1 VPGDPAA
8 LLDARD
14 ERAALLAELTRR
26 GSARGGPAVVWITV
40 SVPGPDKQP
49 PGIDAVFGAAAAA
62 LERFPAAEVAL
73 QGRDVLGPYAALF
86 ASGSPVELKRAA
98 IALEEAAPAR
108 RLIDIDVYDHEGRQV
123 DRARLGLS
131 QRTCLIC
138 GEPARECI
146 AAGRHDVGSLVYAAH
161 ALLESFSP
169 AALARRLVAGAET
182 ELDLTPKPGLVDRHD
197 NGSHPDL
204 SYALM
209 RRSIELLP
217 VYFEDL
223 LALRRSEADLGACID
238 AGRRAERRMGH
249 ALGANAHRGYI
260 FLCGLLLLAAC
271 DAEQAARRTETP
283 LGPVAPSPAA
293 SAAGWGFE
301 GLRHH
306 VRSLAR
312 EFFDQHAA
320 HEGPVPSHG
329 SRVRRQLGIGGIRA
343 EARDGLPSVFDE
355 GFPAYED
362 ALARTGDA
370 QLAAFALLGALMQC
384 VEDTTTL
391 HRCGP
396 IGLARL
402 RRDGRTLADLVAS
415 GTDPVPHLEAWNR
428 EYLRLGLTMGGV
440 ADCMALVFALHEH
453 GAAMVSA
460 GAL

>member
-1 VPGDPAA
+1 VKHTAF
-8 LLDARD
+8 LEAR
-14 ERAALLAELTRR
+14 EKRAALIAEL
-26 GSARGGPAVVWITV
+26 ARGVSTGGRAAVVWMAV

-49 PGIDAVFGAAAAA
+49 PGIGAVFSAAAAA
-62 LERFPAAEVAL
+62 LERFPAAEVAV

-86 ASGSPVELKRAA
+86 AGGSPAELKAAA
-98 IALEEAAPAR
+98 IAVEEAAPAR
-108 RLIDIDVYDHEGRQV
+108 RLIDIDIYDHESRPV
-123 DRARLGLS
+123 DRAHLGLP
-131 QRTCLIC
+131 QRRCLVC

-146 AAGRHDVGSLVYAAH
+146 AAARHEAGALAGAVQT
-161 ALLESFSP
+161 LLEPFGP

-182 ELDLTPKPGLVDRHD
+182 ELELTPKPGLVDRRD

-209 RRSIELLP
+209 QRSIELLP
-217 VYFEDL
+217 AYFDEL
-223 LALRRSEADLGACID
+223 LALRRGDANLGVCID
-238 AGRRAERRMGH
+238 AGRRAELRM
-249 ALGANAHRGYI
+249 ANVLGANAHRGYI

-271 DAEQAARRTETP
+271 DAEQAERRTETP
-283 LGPVAPSPAA
+283 LGPVAPAAAA
-293 SAAGWGFE
+293 SAIGRGFE
-301 GLRHH
+301 SLRHH

-320 HEGPVPSHG
+320 HEGPAPSHG
-329 SRVRRQLGIGGIRA
+329 ARVRRQLGIGGIRA

-355 GFPAYED
+355 GLPAYED
-362 ALARTGDA
+362 ALTRTGDMRT
-370 QLAAFALLGALMQC
+370 AAFALLGILMQC

-402 RRDGRTLADLVAS
+402 RQDGRSLADLVVS
-415 GTDPVPHLEAWNR
+415 GGNLIPHLEALNR
-428 EYLRLGLTMGGV
+428 EYRRLGLTMGGV

-453 GAAMVSA
+453 GAAMASA